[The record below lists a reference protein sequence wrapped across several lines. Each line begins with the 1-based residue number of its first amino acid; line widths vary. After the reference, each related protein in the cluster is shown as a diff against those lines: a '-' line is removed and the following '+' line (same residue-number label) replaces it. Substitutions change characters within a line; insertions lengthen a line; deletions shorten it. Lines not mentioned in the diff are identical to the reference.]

1 VAPSSDPSNVV
12 ADAEPT
18 PAAVAWHTLPADE
31 VVARLG
37 VVPAEGLSLAEVG
50 DRAERYGPNRLAEP
64 AQRPRWKL
72 FLDQFRGGIVIVLIV
87 AAVIAGALGDIKDTI
102 VIAVVLLIN
111 AVLGYVQEAKA
122 SDALAALEKML
133 VSKVRVRR
141 GGNVVQVVTDDL
153 VPGDVVLLEAGD
165 RVPADGRLVLAA
177 NLSIDESSLTGESV
191 PVDKDATTVTG
202 ADAPLGDRHSSAFM
216 NTTVVRGR
224 AELVVTSVGMGT
236 EMGKVAEL
244 LGSAEP
250 GETPLQRQ
258 LDRLSKRLAMV
269 AIVAVGLVFVLQLA
283 QGEDLADAALGAVAL
298 AVAAIPEGLPAVVT
312 VTLAIGISRM
322 AKQHAIVKRLHS
334 VETLGSTSVI
344 CSDKTGTLTLNQ
356 MTARQ
361 VVRGDTWWSVAGEG
375 YATTGELTEADG
387 GEVPAALAQA
397 ALLPAALCSDAV
409 TQDTPDGPGIV
420 GDPTEAALVVLAAK
434 AGVDAPTVRRE
445 RPRLGEVP
453 FDSADKFMATFHRV
467 DPADPDSDVL
477 VCVKGAPDVV
487 LGRCTSYVDGTGDEQ
502 DLDAEATQARLA
514 DNERLASGGMRVL
527 AVATRRVRA
536 AVVLDTDGSVAEPG
550 RWIEDLT
557 LEVLVGIVDPPR
569 AEAREAIR
577 LCHSAGIAVKMITGD
592 HAVTAGAIAAEL
604 GIQGRVVTGDDLTAM
619 TDEELADQIDGIGV
633 CARVSPEHKVRVVE
647 ALRSRGH
654 VVAMTGDGVNDA
666 AALRRA
672 DIGVAM
678 GITGTEVTKE
688 AGDMVLTDDNFA
700 TIVGAVERGRT
711 IYDNIVKFVRFQL
724 ATNMGAIATILG
736 ASLFGLP
743 VPFSPIQVLW
753 VNLIADGPPAMTLGI
768 DQPQPGVMDRAPVPS
783 HASILTARRIGRLVF
798 LGVVMAAGVLTMF
811 VWARDRYGQDIAL
824 TMAFTAFVLQQMVNV
839 FNSRT
844 EAGSVFS
851 RYTFTNWRLW
861 VVVGGVVVLQVL
873 ATVWNP
879 LQSLFGTEHLTW
891 SQWGVAVGVAL
902 SVLVIEELRKVIL
915 RALAHRPRPT
925 STTTEVASR

>member
-1 VAPSSDPSNVV
+1 VAPSSDPASLAPLPTAPPVWHAMDV
-12 ADAEPT
+12 DAVT
-18 PAAVAWHTLPADE
+18 ALLE
-31 VVARLG
+31 VD
-37 VVPAEGLSLAEVG
+37 PAEGLSAAQVAERV
-50 DRAERYGPNRLAEP
+50 ERYGPNRLAEP
-64 AQRPRWKL
+64 PQRPRWKL
-72 FLDQFRGGIVIVLIV
+72 FLDQFRSGIVVILIV
-87 AAVIAGALGDIKDTI
+87 AAVIAGALGDLKDTV

-122 SDALAALEKML
+122 SSALAALEKML

-141 GGNVVQVVTDDL
+141 DGDVVEVVTDDL

-165 RVPADGRLVLAA
+165 RLPADGRLVVAA

-191 PVDKDATTVTG
+191 PVEKDATSL
-202 ADAPLGDRHSSAFM
+202 ASPESSLGDRHSAVFM

-224 AELVVTSVGMGT
+224 AEVVVTSTGMGT
-236 EMGKVAEL
+236 EMGKVAEM
-244 LGSAEP
+244 LGGAEV
-250 GETPLQRQ
+250 GDTPLQRQ
-258 LDRLSKRLAMV
+258 LDRLSKRLAMI
-269 AIVAVGLVFVLQLA
+269 AGVAVGLVFVLQMA
-283 QGEDLADAALGAVAL
+283 QGADFADAALGAVAL

-356 MTARQ
+356 MTARE
-361 VVRGDTWWSVAGEG
+361 VVRGDTTWTVSGEG
-375 YATTGELTEADG
+375 YSTDGDLLDVDGATVGADDVG
-387 GEVPAALAQA
+387 LSMLA
-397 ALLPAALCSDAV
+397 AALCSDAV
-409 TQDTPDGPGIV
+409 ARPTETGPGIV
-420 GDPTEAALVVLAAK
+420 GDPTEAALVVVAAK
-434 AGVDAPTVRRE
+434 AGVDAPTARRE

-453 FDSADKFMATFHRV
+453 FDSAHKFMATFHRF
-467 DPADPDSDVL
+467 DPADPASDVL

-487 LGRCTSYVDGTGDEQ
+487 LGRCTSFVDGRGGEHFLDEESI
-502 DLDAEATQARLA
+502 EARIA
-514 DNERLASGGMRVL
+514 DNDRLASGGMRVL
-527 AVATRRVRA
+527 AVATRRLQA
-536 AVVLDTDGSVAEPG
+536 SVVLDTDGSVADPD

-569 AEAREAIR
+569 SEARDAIG

-592 HAVTAGAIAAEL
+592 HATTAGAIAAEL
-604 GIQGRVVTGDDLTAM
+604 GIEGRVVTGDDLGAM
-619 TDEELADQIDGIGV
+619 SDEELAEQIDGIGV

-647 ALRSRGH
+647 ALESRGH
-654 VVAMTGDGVNDA
+654 IVAMTGDGVNDA

-724 ATNMGAIATILG
+724 ATNMGAISTILG

-768 DQPQPGVMDRAPVPS
+768 DQPQPGVMGRSPIASD
-783 HASILTARRIGRLVF
+783 ASILTARRIGRLVF
-798 LGVVMAAGVLTMF
+798 LGVVMAAGILTMF
-811 VWARDRYGQDIAL
+811 VWARDRYGEDIAL

-844 EAGSVFS
+844 EDGSVFC

-861 VVVGGVVVLQVL
+861 AVVGGVVVLQAL
-873 ATVWNP
+873 ATTWKP

-891 SQWGVAVGVAL
+891 AQWGVAVGVAL
-902 SVLVIEELRKVIL
+902 SVLVVEELRKVVV
-915 RALAHRPRPT
+915 RALGRR
-925 STTTEVASR
+925 STRRTPASEVPSR

>member
-1 VAPSSDPSNVV
+1 MAPSSDSPV
-12 ADAEPT
+12 ALADPQS
-18 PAAVAWHTLPADE
+18 AAPAWHTLSPDAVADRFG
-31 VVARLG
+31 VDTADGLTLG
-37 VVPAEGLSLAEVG
+37 QVDER
-50 DRAERYGPNRLAEP
+50 RARYGANKLAEP
-64 AQRPRWKL
+64 PRRSRWKL
-72 FLDQFRGGIVIVLIV
+72 FLDQFRSGIVVILMV
-87 AAVIAGALGDIKDTI
+87 AAVIAGALGDLKDTV

-122 SDALAALEKML
+122 SNALAALEKML
-133 VSKVRVRR
+133 IARVRVRR
-141 GGNVVQVVTDDL
+141 AGDVVEVPTDEL

-177 NLSIDESSLTGESV
+177 NLSVDESSLTGESV
-191 PVDKDATTVTG
+191 PVDKDAHSVCG
-202 ADAPLGDRHSSAFM
+202 PDAPLGDRHGAVFM

-224 AELVVTSVGMGT
+224 AEMVVTATGMGT

-244 LGSAEP
+244 LGTAEP

-258 LDRLSKRLAMV
+258 LDRLSKRLAV
-269 AIVAVGLVFVLQLA
+269 IAGIAVLLVFVLQLV
-283 QGEDLADAALGAVAL
+283 QGEDIADAALGAVAL

-322 AKQHAIVKRLHS
+322 AKRNAIVKRLHS

-356 MTARQ
+356 MTARE
-361 VVRGDTWWSVAGEG
+361 VVRGGAVWSVSGEG
-375 YATTGELTEADG
+375 YATTGRVVDADG
-387 GEVPAALAQA
+387 ADVPVEQVHR
-397 ALLPAALCSDAV
+397 ALLPAALCADAV
-409 TQDTPDGPGIV
+409 ARTTDDGPGIV
-420 GDPTEAALVVLAAK
+420 GDPTEAALVVAAAK
-434 AGVDAPTVRRE
+434 VGIDAPSARRE

-453 FDSADKFMATFHRV
+453 FDSAHKFMATFHHL
-467 DPADPDSDVL
+467 DPDDGAGDVL

-487 LGRCTSYVDGTGDEQ
+487 AGRCSAYVDHDGEVRP
-502 DLDAEATQARLA
+502 LDPMAFAGRQA
-514 DNERLASGGMRVL
+514 DNDRLASQGMRVL
-527 AVATRRVRA
+527 ALATRRVPA
-536 AVVLDTDGSVAEPG
+536 AEVLDGSGAVADAD
-550 RWIEDLT
+550 RWVDDLV
-557 LEVLVGIVDPPR
+557 LEALVGIVDPPR
-569 AEAREAIR
+569 AEARDAIR

-592 HAVTAGAIAAEL
+592 HATTAGAIAAEL
-604 GIQGRVVTGDDLTAM
+604 GIEGRVVTGDELSAM
-619 TDEELADQIDGIGV
+619 SDEELAAEIDHIGV

-647 ALRSRGH
+647 ALKSRGH
-654 VVAMTGDGVNDA
+654 IVAMTGDGVNDA

-743 VPFSPIQVLW
+743 VPFTPIQVLW

-768 DQPQPGVMDRAPVPS
+768 DSPQPGVMRRRPIPS
-783 HASILTARRIGRLVF
+783 DAAILTSRRIGRVVF
-798 LGVVMAAGVLTMF
+798 LGVVMAIGILTMF
-811 VWARDRYGQDIAL
+811 VWARDRYGEDIAL

-844 EAGSVFS
+844 EENSVFC

-861 VVVGGVVVLQVL
+861 AVIGGVVVLQVL
-873 ATVWNP
+873 ATVWGP

-891 SQWGVAVGVAL
+891 EQWGVAVAVA
-902 SVLVIEELRKVIL
+902 STVLWVEELRKVVL
-915 RALAHRPRPT
+915 RLLIRRRSPSATQEVLPR
-925 STTTEVASR
+925 